1 MSRTKNAVKPSPFDD
16 ITCVFGR
23 RVYRGRMINA
33 ETYDVVASAGK
44 QDAVSRVVNY
54 ILQASEAGPFAP
66 GKQLPTE
73 AELCA
78 AIGVSRTPVREAVKI
93 LEAVGLLEVRRG
105 VGTFMRPNS
114 VGALG
119 QLLMFQRE
127 VARTSPRQLYE
138 ARLMVERTA
147 AQLLAQTRG
156 QEDIDALK
164 AANER
169 LRALAVDGTAT
180 VDELADAD
188 IAFHVA
194 IYDRCSNELIGSLG
208 RFVTAL
214 FAPWIKKSLEL
225 GGGLRA
231 ARNHDLLIG
240 MIELQSPS
248 GASEAAVDRVVEEGL
263 DYWQETLRDP
273 A

>member
-1 MSRTKNAVKPSPFDD
+1 MSRAKESVKPCPCANK
-16 ITCVFGR
+16 TCAFWHLL
-23 RVYRGRMINA
+23 YFICMNNA
-33 ETYDVVASAGK
+33 ETYDVAPSTGK

-54 ILQASEAGPFAP
+54 ILQASETGPFAP
-66 GKQLPTE
+66 GKQLPNE

-78 AIGVSRTPVREAVKI
+78 AVGVSRTPVREAVKI
-93 LEAVGLLEVRRG
+93 LEAVGLLELRRG

-147 AQLLAQTRG
+147 AQLLAQHRG
-156 QEDIDALK
+156 QDDIDALK

-169 LRALAVDGTAT
+169 LRALAVAGRAT

-225 GGGLRA
+225 SGGLRA